1 MGLLSGRDLPDWHAA
16 NGQPLVKDAVAK
28 LNEACAARSGPG
40 RSPWGDPFSALFSK
54 TKIRDAAFGGNRTSF
69 RELG

>member
-40 RSPWGDPFSALFSK
+40 LPVGRPL
-54 TKIRDAAFGGNRTSF
+54 
-69 RELG
+69 